1 MTLKERLDMLAE
13 AYEKLKTIEDKTQ
26 NVQQRVHLMR
36 RNDEFEDRK
45 KETFS
50 YPKIHQSPKPD
61 DIRMS
66 HNALKTKMAEQGAAD
81 MKAKLNNK
89 LVDPNAALKAKLT
102 GKR

>member
-1 MTLKERLDMLAE
+1 MRLAVAGTLIGVKTHYLHI
-13 AYEKLKTIEDKTQ
+13 LKALTQ
-26 NVQQRVHLMR
+26 RY

-50 YPKIHQSPKPD
+50 YPKIYQSPKPD